1 MSNQPKNRP
10 TAPEKPKAYVW
21 HRGDMREAKI
31 AKIMLSKTY
40 NVRMRDLNN
49 KRWTKEQLLAEAPD
63 AATLPFI
70 IIGDKDFKGT
80 FAAMRTHEAFA
91 PKTPAPKTDKPKRT
105 TVAIVKPKA

>member
-1 MSNQPKNRP
+1 MTNPRKAP
-10 TAPEKPKAYVW
+10 APEKPKAYVW

-31 AKIMLSKTY
+31 AKIMLGETY

-49 KRWTKEQLLAEAPD
+49 KKWTKEQLLAEAPE

-70 IIGDKDFKGT
+70 IVGDKNLKGT

-91 PKTPAPKTDKPKRT
+91 PKTPAPKTADKPKRT

>member
-1 MSNQPKNRP
+1 MTNPRKAP
-10 TAPEKPKAYVW
+10 APEKPKAYVW

-31 AKIMLSKTY
+31 AKIMLGETY

-49 KRWTKEQLLAEAPD
+49 KKWTKEQLLAEAPE

-70 IIGDKDFKGT
+70 IVGDKNFKGT

-91 PKTPAPKTDKPKRT
+91 PKTPAPKTADKPKRT